1 MLATSPQPSVV
12 FFSAVPTPCGG
23 RRRDEKSTR
32 TPLVRLTKSQRLKRI
47 SDWLNRSQSVHSVS
61 FSNED
66 DLDETIEDNPEQSL
80 SILSIKPPEDDEV
93 VVSTSNIIDPYE
105 TW

>member
-1 MLATSPQPSVV
+1 
-12 FFSAVPTPCGG
+12 
-23 RRRDEKSTR
+23 
-32 TPLVRLTKSQRLKRI
+32 
-47 SDWLNRSQSVHSVS
+47 VS

-93 VVSTSNIIDPYE
+93 VVSTSNINDPYE